1 MMSKIDGV
9 RKKELIAEYKQQD
22 TTGGVFRIWNR
33 ESGKSLIKGDI
44 NLQAVE
50 NRLRFSQK
58 IDSPFTIALQ
68 QDWSRYGGDSF
79 SLEILEE
86 AKQSAGESLGA
97 FKDRLKRMEESWKEK
112 YPSQSIY

>member
-1 MMSKIDGV
+1 MNKIDGI

-22 TTGGVFRIWNR
+22 TTGGVFRIWNK
-33 ESGKSLIKGDI
+33 ESGKSLIKGDV

-58 IDSPFTIALQ
+58 VDSPYTIALQ
-68 QDWSRYGGDSF
+68 QDWARYGGNSF

-86 AKQSAGESLGA
+86 AKQSAEESLGA
-97 FKDRLKRMEESWKEK
+97 FKDRLKRMEEAWKEK
-112 YPSQSIY
+112 YPPQSIY